1 MGKTRK
7 GRRAAPR
14 SIMLRWLAVGV
25 LALVA
30 FLYYRPL
37 KTYVSTRHELSR
49 QRHEVQIL
57 AAQKAAL
64 ETRLAASTST
74 TALAREAR
82 RLGLTRPGEHL
93 YIVKGIPAWRK
104 AQRATIGGNG
114 R

>member
-1 MGKTRK
+1 MGKRK
-7 GRRAAPR
+7 KKSRRAHR
-14 SIMLRWLAVGV
+14 TSILLRWLAVGL

-37 KTYVSTRHELSR
+37 RTYIATRHEVA
-49 QRHEVQIL
+49 QQQHEVQVL

-64 ETRLAASTST
+64 ENRLAVSTST

-82 RLGLTRPGEHL
+82 RLGLVLPGEHL
-93 YIVKGIPAWRK
+93 FIVKGIPAWRK
-104 AQRATIGGNG
+104 AQRATIGHG

>member
-1 MGKTRK
+1 MAKKR
-7 GRRAAPR
+7 GRRPARR
-14 SIMLRWLAVGV
+14 SILLRWLAVGV

-37 KTYVSTRHELSR
+37 RTYLSTRHDLS
-49 QRHEVQIL
+49 QRRAEVHQL

-64 ETRLAASTST
+64 EARLAASTST
-74 TALAREAR
+74 AALAREAR
-82 RLGLTRPGEHL
+82 RLGLVRPGEHL

-104 AQRATIGGNG
+104 AQRATIGGHG

>member
-1 MGKTRK
+1 MAKRKK
-7 GRRAAPR
+7 GRRAR
-14 SIMLRWLAVGV
+14 RTSVLLRWLAVGV

-37 KTYVSTRHELSR
+37 RTYIATRHELAK

-64 ETRLAASTST
+64 ETRLTTSTST
-74 TALAREAR
+74 AALAREAR
-82 RLGLTRPGEHL
+82 LLGLVRPGEHL

-104 AQRATIGGNG
+104 AQRATIEGHG

>member
-1 MGKTRK
+1 MGKRK
-7 GRRAAPR
+7 KSRRAARR
-14 SIMLRWLAVGV
+14 SIMLRWLAVGA

-37 KTYVSTRHELSR
+37 KTYISTRHELTQ

-74 TALAREAR
+74 VALAREAR
-82 RLGLTRPGEHL
+82 RLGLTLPGEHL
-93 YIVKGIPAWRK
+93 FIVKGIPAWRK
-104 AQRATIGGNG
+104 AQRATIGGHG

>member
-1 MGKTRK
+1 MGKRK
-7 GRRAAPR
+7 GRRPAPT
-14 SIMLRWLAVGV
+14 SILLRWLAVGV

-37 KTYVSTRHELSR
+37 RTYVDTRHELDQQRR
-49 QRHEVQIL
+49 QVQIL

-64 ETRLAASTST
+64 ETRLASTTST
-74 TALAREAR
+74 EALAREAR
-82 RLGLTRPGEHL
+82 RLGLVLPGQHL

-104 AQRATIGGNG
+104 AQKATIGGRG

>member
-1 MGKTRK
+1 MGKRRK
-7 GRRAAPR
+7 SRRAAR
-14 SIMLRWLAVGV
+14 TSILLRWLAVGL

-37 KTYVSTRHELSR
+37 RTYIATRHEVAQ
-49 QRHEVQIL
+49 QRHEVRVL

-64 ETRLAASTST
+64 ENRLVVSTST

-82 RLGLTRPGEHL
+82 RLGLVLPGEHL
-93 YIVKGIPAWRK
+93 FIIKGIPAWRK
-104 AQRATIGGNG
+104 AQRATIGHG